1 MGDRFDV
8 AVVGGGPAGLATA
21 IFAARAGLSTVL
33 FERSGGPP
41 DKACGEGLM
50 PAGVRVLEALGVRER
65 IGSADSAPFLGI
77 RYVQE
82 NGSCAEG
89 RLPAPGLGIR
99 RTALTSAL
107 AQCAGECEVAIRWGC
122 AVEGFTTT
130 AQAVTLATPDGEVSA
145 KLLVAADGL
154 HSRLRRLAGLERP
167 ARLPQRLGLRQHF
180 RIAPWTEFVEVHLG
194 EGMEAFVTPAGAE
207 RVGIAFLW
215 ERDAVPELVSI
226 EPFLRRFPT
235 LAARLA
241 GAPADS
247 RPRGAGPLAQGARS
261 QIAERFVLVGDSAGY
276 IDAITGEGVSLA
288 FVCAQALGAILP
300 AALERG
306 ATRETLIPYERAFA
320 REFRRYALVCR
331 SVLAVARRPRL
342 RRPVLHFFG
351 AHPHLFERLIA
362 LALT

>member
-33 FERSGGPP
+33 LERSSCPP

-50 PAGVRVLEALGVRER
+50 PAGVGVLEALGVRDR
-65 IGSADSAPFLGI
+65 IPSGDCAPFLGI

-99 RTALTSAL
+99 RTALTLAL
-107 AQCAGECEVAIRWGC
+107 AQRAGECGVAIRWGC

-130 AQAVTLATPDGEVSA
+130 TEAVTLATPEGKVA
-145 KLLVAADGL
+145 ARLLVAADGL
-154 HSRLRRLAGLERP
+154 HSRFRRLAGLDRSS
-167 ARLPQRLGLRQHF
+167 RLPQRLGLRQHF
-180 RIAPWTEFVEVHLG
+180 RVAPWSEFVEVHLG
-194 EGMEAFVTPAGAE
+194 HRMEAFVTPAGTE
-207 RVGIAFLW
+207 RVGIAFLFN
-215 ERDAVPELVSI
+215 RDAFAERLSF
-226 EPFLRRFPT
+226 EHLLQRFPT
-235 LAARLA
+235 LAAHLV

-247 RPRGAGPLAQGARS
+247 QPRGAGPLAQGARS
-261 QIAERFVLVGDSAGY
+261 RIADRFVLVGDAAGY

-288 FVCAQALGAILP
+288 FVCARALGTILP
-300 AALERG
+300 AALELG
-306 ATRETLIPYERAFA
+306 ATRETLIPYERAAA

-331 SVLAVARRPRL
+331 FVLALARRPRL

-351 AHPHLFERLIA
+351 AHPHLFDRLIA
-362 LALT
+362 LALA